1 MADRTVSD
9 KIIAEILTDY
19 LRAQKYENVT
29 KMLKYYL
36 IILETNTI
44 NEDKKDILEIM
55 KVNLL
60 TAIAG
65 KKNKNIKS
73 FLDLLEEKAE
83 DNIGKIDILQSAAGM
98 IDDEDILSYE
108 ENQGERERLNKIQ
121 SALKELIEITRFW
134 IFGIFWKK
142 KPRRIS

>member
-134 IFGIFWKK
+134 IFGIF
-142 KPRRIS
+142 